1 MRNIYSYI
9 KIFISIIN
17 FSIQLAGINSVHIVQ
32 IDGPEV
38 VKSGSELMLD
48 CNFDYMREEESQL
61 DLKWYF
67 NGSPVP
73 VYQWVPSMKKGP
85 QVSKN
90 ITSERRF

>member
-1 MRNIYSYI
+1 MFLQYS
-9 KIFISIIN
+9 
-17 FSIQLAGINSVHIVQ
+17 GIHSVHIVT

-48 CNFDYMREEESQL
+48 CNFNYMEEEETQL

-67 NGSPVP
+67 NGSPIP

-85 QVSKN
+85 QVKN
-90 ITSERRF
+90 SLFLQENNFLGV

>member
-1 MRNIYSYI
+1 MT
-9 KIFISIIN
+9 
-17 FSIQLAGINSVHIVQ
+17 

-48 CNFDYMREEESQL
+48 CNFNYMEEEETQL

-67 NGSPVP
+67 NGSPIP

-85 QVSKN
+85 QVKSFFVSPGKQFSKVRL
-90 ITSERRF
+90 I